1 VLGLTNYS
9 HWQGASQLRSCMLK
23 DAAIGQELLD
33 FALKRIEKFTHV
45 GATDK
50 LFESVESA
58 AASLNMPLDGPA
70 YGAGE
75 VCAVCGLAAGALLT
89 YEVVALKLGGLIACT
104 LTEGAVCFIMCYL

>member
-1 VLGLTNYS
+1 LPVAAYSLSPQVLGLTNYS
-9 HWQGASQLRSCMLK
+9 HWQGAAQLRSCIVK

-75 VCAVCGLAAGALLT
+75 VSRVGC
-89 YEVVALKLGGLIACT
+89 
-104 LTEGAVCFIMCYL
+104 